1 MKLRQV
7 HVAHTVYGFRTC
19 VDQVKLLL
27 RHEDTHNTCG
37 LYRVWFQHMCKS
49 RFSTIKLHTIHAVQ
63 GFGVEQEKPP
73 LSRGLPALRMTP
85 WASTCS
91 PSPDTRVTSAN
102 SLALPRFLTTHKTV
116 SIPFM
121 VPGHVTHQA
130 TLKLEHIASKRTC
143 DPYPAWFQGM

>member
-1 MKLRQV
+1 MWPIPCMVSAHVSTRLNFFSDMKIHTI
-7 HVAHTVYGFRTC
+7 HVDYTVYGSSTC
-19 VDQVKLLL
+19 VQVLNHKA
-27 RHEDTHNTCG
+27 THHTC
-37 LYRVWFQHMCKS
+37 S
-49 RFSTIKLHTIHAVQ
+49 TRFWGGAGET
-63 GFGVEQEKPP
+63 P

-102 SLALPRFLTTHKTV
+102 SLVLPRFLTTHKTV

-143 DPYPAWFQGM
+143 DPYPAWFQAM